1 MRYSQIVA
9 ALLPFTTP
17 VLGAP
22 QPVSGVEDEITKRQE
37 GSQKAATNVPYD
49 QYITSCTVGNVV
61 ALTFDD
67 GPYSYTAALLDLL
80 KSHGAKATFFITGN
94 NFNKGPIDDA
104 STDWPALI
112 TRMHNEGHQIG
123 THTWTHGDLSSL
135 DEAGREYELV
145 TNENALRNIL
155 GFTPTYMRPP
165 YGSCSRESGC
175 LATATRLGYHVVN
188 WDVDTKD
195 FEGDLQRS
203 KALFDEGFDSSS
215 SRIVLNHDTHQQT
228 VTDLADYMLNRI
240 KEANFKAVTVG
251 ECLGDPQ
258 EYWYTGANASS

>member
-1 MRYSQIVA
+1 
-9 ALLPFTTP
+9 
-17 VLGAP
+17 
-22 QPVSGVEDEITKRQE
+22 
-37 GSQKAATNVPYD
+37 
-49 QYITSCTVGNVV
+49 VGNVV

-67 GPYSYTAALLDLL
+67 GPYYYTSALLDLL
-80 KSHGAKATFFITGN
+80 KQHGAKATFFITGN

-104 STDWPALI
+104 SSDWPALI

-123 THTWTHGDLSSL
+123 THTWTHADLSGL

-165 YGSCSRESGC
+165 YGSCSRDSGC

-203 KALFDEGFDSSS
+203 KDLFDAGFDGSS
-215 SRIVLNHDTHQQT
+215 SRIILNHDTHQQT
-228 VTDLADYMLNRI
+228 VTDLAEYMLNRVND
-240 KEANFKAVTVG
+240 ANFKAVTVG

-258 EYWYTGANASS
+258 EYWYTGGNGESLYLTPVFCPGCRRINRRRYGRWMPRVVPWELEEGGTG